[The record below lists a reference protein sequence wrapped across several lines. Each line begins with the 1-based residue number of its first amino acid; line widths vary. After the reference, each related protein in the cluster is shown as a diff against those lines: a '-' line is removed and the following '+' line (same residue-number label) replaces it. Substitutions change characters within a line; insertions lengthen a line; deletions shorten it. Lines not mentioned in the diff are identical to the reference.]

1 MRLSASDIKNIKN
14 RKTTFVKNFTTMFK
28 TGNSGESVEYDIQ
41 TASEVSKEEK
51 DYDFNFISKIV
62 DECARIVWLRGGDGG
77 FASIWQ
83 VKHVQSHEPFFFTL
97 FDFFRKT
104 FNYPVEE
111 RDGVDLIFSFT
122 SMGGDAHTDVED
134 VFLIGLLGKTVY
146 REYKTGE
153 DYQVEKGDLLYIPK
167 GNKHKAISVT
177 PRIIASIGF
186 YA

>member
-1 MRLSASDIKNIKN
+1 MRLSASDVKNIKN
-14 RKTTFVKNFTTMFK
+14 RKTTFVKNFTTIFK
-28 TGNSGESVEYDIQ
+28 TGNSGESLEYNIQ
-41 TASEVSKEEK
+41 PTSTVSKEEK

-62 DECARIVWLRGGDGG
+62 
-77 FASIWQ
+77 
-83 VKHVQSHEPFFFTL
+83 
-97 FDFFRKT
+97 
-104 FNYPVEE
+104 E

-122 SMGGDAHTDVED
+122 SMGGDAHTDAED

-146 REYKTGE
+146 REYQTGE